1 MSSLAPPPN
10 AQATG
15 SQAPPAVVDHP
26 PGWEDLYRSH
36 VGPVYRY
43 VYART
48 GNRADAE
55 DLTSQVF
62 LQAFPRLGW
71 RSTPEMRSYL
81 VATAR
86 TVLAD
91 HWRRHYGAELDELPF
106 DLAAPSGHPDDDG
119 SGVSASRTAR
129 LLDRLPDRYRSVL
142 ELRFLQG
149 CSVRETAR
157 IMGVSVAN
165 AKVIQLRALRLAA
178 QL

>member
-1 MSSLAPPPN
+1 MGRIPRRGSGRDESLPVRCGRQRRSTRCQGEGAALPDGPSGCRPGLPWRQSYQLSRSVRRFLTTSSSVVIFSAASYLLTAHHGVGVTMSSLAPPPN

-62 LQAFPRLGW
+62 LQAFPR
-71 RSTPEMRSYL
+71 
-81 VATAR
+81 
-86 TVLAD
+86 
-91 HWRRHYGAELDELPF
+91 
-106 DLAAPSGHPDDDG
+106 
-119 SGVSASRTAR
+119 
-129 LLDRLPDRYRSVL
+129 
-142 ELRFLQG
+142 
-149 CSVRETAR
+149 
-157 IMGVSVAN
+157 
-165 AKVIQLRALRLAA
+165 
-178 QL
+178 